1 MATFNGDRVRRLN
14 DEPVREDGR
23 YVVYWCQM
31 SRRLSANHAL
41 GYALAWARKL
51 NKPLVVYEGLK
62 LNYPWA
68 SARVHQFMLEGMRDT
83 AAAAAKLGI
92 NYWPFVETPGDPGRG
107 LVRKVAADA
116 CLVVTDDYPQFITP
130 AQNRAAAKVLD
141 VAFHAIDANG
151 VVPLAKL
158 GAAVGA
164 AAHLRPRLHKL
175 FAEAWDHRAATEPD
189 FPAEVRTAVEP
200 PFQPWKP
207 PADLDKFVGSLP
219 VDQGVKP
226 VPLEGGSAAGRKL
239 LADFVTTKLRRY
251 ADDRNLPDDPA
262 SGASSGLSWYLH
274 YGHISAQEVCEAV
287 LGPDWTPKEI
297 NPKTRNKDDFFCR
310 DANANSYLDEL
321 VTWRDLGHH
330 WHYRRNADLGTR
342 GAEAKSWQADE
353 AMPSFNFETFDFSPL
368 PKAGTLAGL
377 LPEWAK
383 ASLAK
388 HAGDRRAHLYTV
400 EQFEAADTH
409 DELWNAAQTELTA
422 TGRMHNYLRML
433 WGKKVLEWSET
444 PEEAYRTLEYLNN
457 KYAVDGRDPNSYT
470 GILWCFGLF
479 DRPWPPDRPVTGSV
493 RYMSSDNTA
502 RKFKLDG
509 YFRYV
514 RRVRDRADS

>member
-158 GAAVGA
+158 GAAVGGRGPPA
-164 AAHLRPRLHKL
+164 AAAAQVVRRGVGPPGGDRTRL
-175 FAEAWDHRAATEPD
+175 P
-189 FPAEVRTAVEP
+189 
-200 PFQPWKP
+200 
-207 PADLDKFVGSLP
+207 
-219 VDQGVKP
+219 
-226 VPLEGGSAAGRKL
+226 GGSPHGGGAAVPALEAAGRP
-239 LADFVTTKLRRY
+239 R
-251 ADDRNLPDDPA
+251 
-262 SGASSGLSWYLH
+262 
-274 YGHISAQEVCEAV
+274 Q
-287 LGPDWTPKEI
+287 
-297 NPKTRNKDDFFCR
+297 
-310 DANANSYLDEL
+310 
-321 VTWRDLGHH
+321 
-330 WHYRRNADLGTR
+330 
-342 GAEAKSWQADE
+342 
-353 AMPSFNFETFDFSPL
+353 
-368 PKAGTLAGL
+368 
-377 LPEWAK
+377 
-383 ASLAK
+383 
-388 HAGDRRAHLYTV
+388 
-400 EQFEAADTH
+400 
-409 DELWNAAQTELTA
+409 
-422 TGRMHNYLRML
+422 
-433 WGKKVLEWSET
+433 
-444 PEEAYRTLEYLNN
+444 
-457 KYAVDGRDPNSYT
+457 
-470 GILWCFGLF
+470 
-479 DRPWPPDRPVTGSV
+479 
-493 RYMSSDNTA
+493 
-502 RKFKLDG
+502 
-509 YFRYV
+509 V
-514 RRVRDRADS
+514 RRVAAGRSGREARPP